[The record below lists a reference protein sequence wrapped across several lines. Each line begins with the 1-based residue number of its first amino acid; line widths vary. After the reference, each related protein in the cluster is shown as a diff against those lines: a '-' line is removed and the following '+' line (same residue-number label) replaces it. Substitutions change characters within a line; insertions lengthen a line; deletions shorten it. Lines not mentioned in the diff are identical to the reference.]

1 MRHIRLLATFT
12 AGVALAAAAV
22 TPSFADPPGLP
33 HARAAT
39 WAASGEATVRLITG
53 DNVTV
58 AKGPDGR
65 QTASV
70 RPGPGRDGIVFH
82 TFEQDGHL
90 TVLPSDASPLVSQ
103 GRLDR
108 ALFDVTSLLAQ
119 GYDDAHT
126 DALPL
131 MVGTSG
137 TAASR
142 TADRLTALA
151 EQGSPTRELPSIRA
165 RSLHVAQDDLSRF
178 WHQLAPGATES
189 KTAAIPRVWLDG
201 RVHAVLD
208 RSTAQIGAPTVW
220 QTGVHGEGV
229 KVAVLDT
236 GVDQT
241 HPDLAGRVVKT
252 ANFSDSTTT
261 DDPYGHGTHVASIVG
276 GSGAASGGTRKGVA
290 PGADLLV
297 GKVLGDNGSGSE
309 SQVIDGMEWAAA
321 QGAKVVSM
329 SLSSNEAGDGSDAMS
344 QAVDAL
350 SRTTPTL
357 FVIAA
362 GNNGRDGASTVGSP
376 GAADSALTVGAVDR
390 DDSLAAFSSRGPRA
404 GDGAVKPDVTAP
416 GVGIVAARAA
426 GTTEGDVVDQYYV
439 GYSGTSMATPHVA
452 GAAALVAQRHPDW
465 TGRQLK
471 DALVSTAR
479 TVTGQQ
485 ATEQGGGRVGT
496 VAAALGTVTA
506 TGSLTTGSFQLSDP
520 ARTFDLTYTN
530 TSDQS
535 VTLDL
540 TPRLTDTSGRPAP
553 ADAVRLADSVR
564 VPAHGTATVP
574 LTVDPAKAGQGTYY
588 GYVTG
593 TPSGTT
599 APPVHTTLSLIVHG
613 PVHRLTV
620 RTYDEHGDRIPGQ
633 PIIWGPGGFVTYT
646 DPEHGVAEVEEG
658 TYQVSRT
665 FLSTAEDGQE
675 LREVVLPD
683 VRVTKDTTV
692 TVDARSTVPV
702 QIRTP
707 QPAEQRG
714 VLSYQTYRELD
725 GHALVQGT
733 MFFDIAKRFY
743 VSPTPQV
750 RTGTFEFASRWQLVA
765 PLLQARAT
773 GLPGRLNAYYMP
785 ASPLF
790 GDRGTTLRAVDAG
803 DAAAPATGAVRG
815 RLAVLTDEQ
824 GTGTDEALKRLAVA
838 GAKGVLLVHFD
849 DNPWTRWGPDGD
861 RSPLP
866 VVRIGATTGAEILKR
881 IDHHTTEVTFRG
893 TARSPYLYDVMQVS
907 RQQIPQHVT
916 YTVSARDSATVRTT
930 YADNGGSGWA
940 AEQRFARRPY
950 QQTAWLQYNRYVPTG
965 FTRTEYVSAG
975 DTVWQHLVHHTTV
988 YDPDV
993 PLALGMRD
1001 TPRTY
1006 RAGTESKETWQ
1017 GAVLRPSIPA
1027 GAAEPTVRQGNV
1039 LRLRISEF
1047 TDSQSGHWSRY
1058 LADGGGVGTG
1068 RTQAVGDT
1076 VAASLYRDGTKFTDL
1091 DTAWTDVE
1099 VPTGPAN
1106 YRLELNTSRTSPDW
1120 DYATATSTTWSFR
1133 SAPTDKPTALPL
1145 LQLDYA
1151 VPVDAHN
1158 TVTRA
1163 GSYGVDIT
1171 LRTQDGAPAPQGS
1184 RVQAEISYDDGRT
1197 WRPANVRDRGH
1208 DTFRATMDHPR
1219 HGSGIS
1225 YVTLRVTARD
1235 AAGNS
1240 VRQTVSRAWAERR

>member
-12 AGVALAAAAV
+12 AGVALAATAV
-22 TPSFADPPGLP
+22 TPSSADTAGPPPTKVATG
-33 HARAAT
+33 AA
-39 WAASGEATVRLITG
+39 AGEATVSLITG
-53 DNVTV
+53 DSVTV

-70 RPGPGRDGIVFH
+70 RPGPRRDGIVFH

-108 ALFDVTSLLAQ
+108 ALFDVTTLLAQ

-137 TAASR
+137 TVTAR
-142 TADRLTALA
+142 TADRLTAFA

-165 RSLHVAQDDLSRF
+165 RSLHVPQDDLSRF
-178 WHQLAPGATES
+178 WDQLAPGDTES
-189 KTAAIPRVWLDG
+189 KAAAIPRVWLDG

-208 RSTAQIGAPTVW
+208 RSTTQIGAPPVW

-241 HPDLAGRVVKT
+241 HPDLAGRVVRT
-252 ANFSDSTTT
+252 ANFSDSPTTG
-261 DDPYGHGTHVASIVG
+261 DPYGHGTHVASIVG
-276 GSGAASGGTRKGVA
+276 GSGAASGGARKGAA

-297 GKVLGDNGSGSE
+297 GKVLGDDGSGSE

-329 SLSSNEAGDGSDAMS
+329 NLSSNEAGDGSDAMS

-350 SRTTPTL
+350 SRTTPAL

-416 GVGIVAARAA
+416 GVGIVAARAV

-465 TGRQLK
+465 TGQEIK

-479 TVTGQQ
+479 TSTGQQ
-485 ATEQGGGRVGT
+485 VTEQGGGRVDT
-496 VAAALGTVTA
+496 AAASLGTVTA
-506 TGSLTTGSFQLSDP
+506 TGSLTAGSFQLSDP

-530 TSDQS
+530 TSDQA

-540 TPRLTDTSGRPAP
+540 APRLTDRAGRPAP
-553 ADAVRLADSVR
+553 AGAVRLTGSVR
-564 VPAHGTATVP
+564 VPAHGTAIVP

-593 TPSGTT
+593 TPSGAA
-599 APPVHTTLSLIVHG
+599 APAVHTTLSLIVRG

-620 RTYDEHGDRIPGQ
+620 RTYDEQGHRIPAQ
-633 PIIWGPGGFVTYT
+633 PIIWGPSGFVTYT
-646 DPEHGVAEVEEG
+646 GPDQGVAEVEEG
-658 TYQVSRT
+658 TYQVSHT
-665 FLSTAEDGQE
+665 FLGTAKHGQE
-675 LREVVLPD
+675 LREVVLPE

-707 QPAEQRG
+707 RPAEQRG
-714 VLSYQTYRELD
+714 ILSYQTYRELD
-725 GHALVQGT
+725 GRSLVQGT
-733 MFFDIAKRFY
+733 MFFDIAKRLY

-773 GLPGRLNAYYMP
+773 GLPDPLDAYYMP
-785 ASPLF
+785 TSPLYS
-790 GDRGTTLRAVDAG
+790 DRGATLRAVDAG
-803 DAAAPATGAVRG
+803 DASAPALGAVRG

-824 GTGTDEALKRLAVA
+824 GTGADEALKQIAAA

-849 DNPWTRWGPDGD
+849 DSPWTRWSPNGD

-866 VVRIGATTGAEILKR
+866 VVRVGASTGAEILQR
-881 IDHHTTEVTFRG
+881 IPHRTTEVTFRG
-893 TARSPYLYDVMQVS
+893 TARSPYLYDVMQVAEQ
-907 RQQIPQHVT
+907 RIPQHVIH
-916 YTVSARDSATVRTT
+916 TVSARNSAVARTT

-940 AEQRFARRPY
+940 SEQRFARRPY
-950 QQTAWLQYNRYVPTG
+950 QQTAWLQYSRYMPTG
-965 FTRTEYVSAG
+965 FTRAEYVSAG
-975 DTVWQHLVHHTTV
+975 DTVWQHLVHHTTT

-993 PLALGMRD
+993 PLALGLRD
-1001 TPRTY
+1001 APRTY
-1006 RAGTESKETWQ
+1006 RAGTESEETWQ
-1017 GAVLRPSIPA
+1017 GAVVRPSIPA
-1027 GAAEPTVRQGNV
+1027 GTAEPTVRQGNV
-1039 LRLRISEF
+1039 MRLRIPEF
-1047 TDSQSGHWSRY
+1047 TDSQSGHWSRF
-1058 LADGGGVGTG
+1058 LADGGVGTG
-1068 RTQAVGDT
+1068 RGQTAGDRVT
-1076 VAASLYRDGTKFTDL
+1076 AILYRNGTRLTDL
-1091 DTAWTDVE
+1091 ETAWTDVE
-1099 VPTGPAN
+1099 VPTDPAD

-1120 DYATATSTTWSFR
+1120 DYATATKTTWTFPSGT
-1133 SAPTDKPTALPL
+1133 TDKPTALPL

-1151 VPVDAHN
+1151 VPVDALN

-1163 GSYGVDIT
+1163 GSYAVDVAV
-1171 LRTQDGAPAPQGS
+1171 RAQDGAPAPHGS
-1184 RVQAEISYDDGRT
+1184 RVRVEISYDDGRT
-1197 WRPANVRDRGH
+1197 WRQTSVRSGRN
-1208 DTFRATMDHPR
+1208 TFRATVDRPR
-1219 HGSGIS
+1219 HGSGTA

-1235 AAGNS
+1235 PAGNG
-1240 VRQTVSRAWAERR
+1240 VQQTVNRAWSEPR